1 METNKKL
8 NIDKETVKTGAKV
21 VGRTLIGV
29 GRVIGAVVVT
39 TIEILHDVVTDK
51 GKG

>member
-1 METNKKL
+1 MDTNKKI
-8 NIDKETVKTGAKV
+8 NIKKESIKTGAKV
-21 VGRTLIGV
+21 VGRTLVGV